1 MDIKKE
7 LQELDEILCS
17 SAINTDVVAGWN
29 AAKDGFRSPPDNFS
43 RDRQRD
49 WSKGNNAFFNRSI
62 KYPKQ
67 VTEKEAYKAGRKSYF
82 RNNGKL
88 VNPYKGQGEIG
99 LAFENGWAQALRSS
113 PTPKFDPSK
122 RIHREPN
129 TFQEK
134 YSKTNRGYRPA
145 EASVNEYKRTKDGE

>member
-7 LQELDEILCS
+7 LEEILCS

-29 AAKDGFRSPPDNFS
+29 AAKDGFHSPPDSFS

-49 WSKGNNAFFNRSI
+49 WLKGNNAFFNR
-62 KYPKQ
+62 PTEHTKQ
-67 VTEKEAYKAGRKSYF
+67 VTKKEAYQAGRTSYY

-88 VNPYKGQGEIG
+88 VNPYKGQGEIS

-113 PTPKFDPSK
+113 PTPKFDPNK
-122 RIHREPN
+122 RTHKEPS
-129 TFQEK
+129 TFQER
-134 YSKTNRGYRPA
+134 YSKTGKGLR
-145 EASVNEYKRTKDGE
+145 SVETPTNEYKRAKDGE